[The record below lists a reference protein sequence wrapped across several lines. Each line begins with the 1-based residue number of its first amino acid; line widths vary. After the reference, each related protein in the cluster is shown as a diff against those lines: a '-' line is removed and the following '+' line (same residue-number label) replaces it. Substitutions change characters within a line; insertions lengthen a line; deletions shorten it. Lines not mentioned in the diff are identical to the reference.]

1 MLFFALDAM
10 VFFFVDM
17 AVMAMAIN
25 MDVVQALPRLTFRAT
40 FVKILPNLCLFL
52 KKLNRKVFPWI
63 DTANI

>member
-25 MDVVQALPRLTFRAT
+25 MDVVQALPRLIFRAA

-52 KKLNRKVFPWI
+52 KKLN
-63 DTANI
+63 